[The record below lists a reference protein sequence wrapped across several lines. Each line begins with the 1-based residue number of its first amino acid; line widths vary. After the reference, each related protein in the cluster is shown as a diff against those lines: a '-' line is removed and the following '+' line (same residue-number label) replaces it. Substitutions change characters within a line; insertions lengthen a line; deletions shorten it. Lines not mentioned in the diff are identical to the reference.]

1 MHPAS
6 STLHSLRQSIALIG
20 RDGARNENGRNRER
34 VKTGHEA
41 VDIALG
47 GGLMRGALHEILP
60 QTPNDLAA
68 ATGFCLGIIAR
79 SAGARDW
86 IWIREDQTLRE
97 AGQPYGPGLAG
108 FGLNPTRLLLVA
120 TRNTQDAL
128 KAAEDA
134 LHCHALGAVL
144 FEPWGDP
151 KSLDLTATRR
161 LALASEDSGV
171 PIIILRSG
179 GRSASGTART
189 RWMVSSM
196 MSVSAEEPGIPRW
209 SINLVLNRQSG
220 AGGPGKTWVMEW
232 RYDECLFR
240 PTDSLGHLSASIN
253 GSTKASSAIQLRRS
267 I

>member
-1 MHPAS
+1 MRPAS

-20 RDGARNENGRNRER
+20 RDGARHENGRSQER
-34 VKTGHEA
+34 VQTGYEA
-41 VDIALG
+41 VDQALG

-60 QTPNDLAA
+60 QKPNDLAA
-68 ATGFCLGIIAR
+68 ATGFCLGLVAR
-79 SAGARDW
+79 STGARDW

-97 AGQPYGPGLAG
+97 AGQPYGPGLVG
-108 FGLNPTRLLLVA
+108 FGLDPARLLLVA

-151 KSLDLTATRR
+151 KSLDLTTTRR
-161 LALASEDSGV
+161 LTLASEDSSV
-171 PIIILRSG
+171 PLIILRSG

-189 RWMVSSM
+189 RWIVTSK
-196 MSVSAEEPGIPRW
+196 MSASVEEPGIPRW
-209 SINLVLNRQSG
+209 SIDLVLNRQSG
-220 AGGPGKTWVMEW
+220 ARGGVRTWVMEW

-240 PTDSLGHLSASIN
+240 PTDSVGHLSASIN
-253 GSTKASSAIQLRRS
+253 GPTETSHATQLRRS